1 MQRPT
6 ASSRLLA
13 EQLDALRTELVD
25 LAFQL
30 EQRGR
35 LDAADVAISV
45 AGRVGSLREEMAA
58 ASTRP
63 PPAGLET

>member
-45 AGRVGSLREEMAA
+45 AGRVGSLR
-58 ASTRP
+58 
-63 PPAGLET
+63 